1 MGFQAEWFTVMVS
14 YWDLRSA
21 TLKYSSQDKL
31 FNSILLKI
39 FMFMIIIIMTT
50 LKQGV
55 PQIVQLDLS
64 KENFI
69 AGMFW
74 FPALITN
81 FLIVHLSFLCTK

>member
-1 MGFQAEWFTVMVS
+1 
-14 YWDLRSA
+14 
-21 TLKYSSQDKL
+21 
-31 FNSILLKI
+31 
-39 FMFMIIIIMTT
+39 MIIIIMTT

>member
-1 MGFQAEWFTVMVS
+1 
-14 YWDLRSA
+14 
-21 TLKYSSQDKL
+21 
-31 FNSILLKI
+31 
-39 FMFMIIIIMTT
+39 MTT

-64 KENFI
+64 KENFM

-81 FLIVHLSFLCTK
+81 FLKLLFIYHFCELNNKNIVC

>member
-1 MGFQAEWFTVMVS
+1 
-14 YWDLRSA
+14 
-21 TLKYSSQDKL
+21 
-31 FNSILLKI
+31 
-39 FMFMIIIIMTT
+39 MTT

-64 KENFI
+64 KENFM

-81 FLIVHLSFLCTK
+81 FLIVHLSFLWTK

>member
-14 YWDLRSA
+14 CWELRSA
-21 TLKYSSQDKL
+21 TLKYSSQYKL

-39 FMFMIIIIMTT
+39 FMFMIIIIMKT

-64 KENFI
+64 KENFM

-74 FPALITN
+74 FPTLITN